1 MIRENFHDLTH
12 FYMSM
17 DDQTRG
23 TGCVHSKASGSA
35 GFMPNFHVE
44 SPDLGITG
52 TPCQPFSRQRVKRS
66 APGSVAGHKAY
77 ETTFTDLVCWLHS
90 FEPKVAIVSR
100 WRGWTSASLLRA
112 QHRPCSSRLVGKRL
126 CPKRQILRSYQLNA
140 HALSFLSFLRPSD
153 HQVCFANAS
162 SSLATSRPLCP
173 WCSLRP
179 SSFIPKVQGSDAVWH
194 PCHA

>member
-1 MIRENFHDLTH
+1 MPLQLLGFRFQSISASDLKPESYEMIRENFHDLTH

-23 TGCVHSKASGSA
+23 TGCVHSKASGCA

-77 ETTFTDLVCWLHS
+77 DTTFTDLVCWLHS
-90 FEPKVAIVSR
+90 FEPKVAIVEQVEGMDIRESSACPTSPLQQPL
-100 WRGWTSASLLRA
+100 GWET
-112 QHRPCSSRLVGKRL
+112 
-126 CPKRQILRSYQLNA
+126 
-140 HALSFLSFLRPSD
+140 
-153 HQVCFANAS
+153 
-162 SSLATSRPLCP
+162 PLP
-173 WCSLRP
+173 EKTDP
-179 SSFIPKVQGSDAVWH
+179 
-194 PCHA
+194 